1 MVKMSKCLG
10 VLMLMPGLS
19 AQRMLPWLHVSEVKL
34 SSIRKIDFSLQER
47 WPMFGLIRLKN
58 L

>member
-1 MVKMSKCLG
+1 
-10 VLMLMPGLS
+10 MLMPGLS